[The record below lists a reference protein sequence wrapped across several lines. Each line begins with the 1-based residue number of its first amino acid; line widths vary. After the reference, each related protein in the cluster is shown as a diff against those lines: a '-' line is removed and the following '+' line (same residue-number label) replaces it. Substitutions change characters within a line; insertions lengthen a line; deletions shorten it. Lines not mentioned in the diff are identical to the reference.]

1 MPPPGGRYAGK
12 TDEAAFLVN
21 VGRNVSLVKSA
32 LMHLPAGYRVA
43 VKPYINRLQILS
55 ELAAKG
61 KIDETRL
68 VNAFARR
75 EIKREMAEA
84 TREDL
89 KEAQETAG
97 ITARVAGKMTGRGP
111 TQKFTKEVFEDE
123 MDKVRKAWAENRL
136 HELMAEVME
145 KTAGKLEALAKDGI
159 SAGIARMLDQVLKV
173 RKKNG
178 KQQKGKI
185 SMEAYTYLQEQVVPL
200 LRMTAEEKEA
210 TIQEAEAE
218 WSRLEKE
225 NPDQMDG
232 EAVVRMEELNEE
244 LIRLSLYGNLE
255 GMSVDEAENA
265 AKAIET
271 FIRTEKEQWSAVQE
285 DAAERL
291 NAIGRRIV
299 EKFNQTGKKADEN
312 TLRAANEKF
321 HGKVSFK
328 NFGDFMENMDQLLTR
343 MGTMPA
349 LQEFTTDMRSR
360 LTNAFQQMPGCP
372 RIASGGRTGP
382 V

>member
-1 MPPPGGRYAGK
+1 
-12 TDEAAFLVN
+12 
-21 VGRNVSLVKSA
+21 
-32 LMHLPAGYRVA
+32 
-43 VKPYINRLQILS
+43 
-55 ELAAKG
+55 
-61 KIDETRL
+61 
-68 VNAFARR
+68 
-75 EIKREMAEA
+75 
-84 TREDL
+84 
-89 KEAQETAG
+89 
-97 ITARVAGKMTGRGP
+97 
-111 TQKFTKEVFEDE
+111 
-123 MDKVRKAWAENRL
+123 
-136 HELMAEVME
+136 
-145 KTAGKLEALAKDGI
+145 
-159 SAGIARMLDQVLKV
+159 
-173 RKKNG
+173 
-178 KQQKGKI
+178 
-185 SMEAYTYLQEQVVPL
+185 
-200 LRMTAEEKEA
+200 MTAEEKEA

-360 LTNAFQQMPGCP
+360 LTNAFQQMPGMPADCERRP
-372 RIASGGRTGP
+372 YRTCMRSISRRR
-382 V
+382 